1 MERDILEAAL
11 FQSDTMDILESVL
24 ASPTINVTSDTPCR
38 HFRTAKEIQTDGHG
52 NYINGKIEIDPP
64 PKAGEVKYLQ
74 KPRFQAQISTIAIRP
89 YLLKVRRFTG

>member
-11 FQSDTMDILESVL
+11 FQSDTMEILESVL

-64 PKAGEVKYLQ
+64 PKAGEVKYLKNQ
-74 KPRFQAQISTIAIRP
+74 EFN
-89 YLLKVRRFTG
+89 LKVDNAISPNKRN